1 MSWHVVRINCNYE
14 QCTISNTL
22 LKFWLNIEITVK
34 VMPVWNFDLRK
45 LSVYGQG
52 IRYHV
57 KIAVVNDVKGD
68 ECRDKNRSSVPI
80 ASCRRRLHGMVIRR
94 DRTIRGLQVWHDV

>member
-1 MSWHVVRINCNYE
+1 MY
-14 QCTISNTL
+14 
-22 LKFWLNIEITVK
+22 KFIDITKVFITVK

-80 ASCRRRLHGMVIRR
+80 ASCIRRLYRMKRPDNPRTTGVTRCIDTCSICRYLLDQRR
-94 DRTIRGLQVWHDV
+94 